1 MMPELVPELVIVYWR
16 DIPSQVVV
24 KSGRRQQIKRLLPD
38 RFQAAIDA
46 AAMRGNASDGD
57 TYLAD
62 WRRGSPETVTDDPKA
77 ALDAAVAAIE
87 AEWDREKLRA
97 AIMAGGWLAASTV
110 GHSPVEG

>member
-1 MMPELVPELVIVYWR
+1 MAELVIVYWR

-46 AAMRGNASDGD
+46 AAMRGGAADADS
-57 TYLAD
+57 YLAD
-62 WRRGSPETVTDDPKA
+62 WRRGSPETVTDDPEA
-77 ALDAAVAAIE
+77 VLDAAVAAIE

-97 AIMAGGWLAASTV
+97 AILAGGHLAPETAD
-110 GHSPVEG
+110 GSPANG